1 MTCIRYS
8 RSESPVCFRF
18 PVGFNVD
25 NVERWTTGQLTGLG
39 RSGRP
44 KIPDLVG
51 AHTAFSLIRG
61 GCSRAYPVLLD
72 LWQLRKEHIV
82 NRVFRERI
90 LSQRTAIF
98 LPPPTEC
105 VCKVC
110 QN

>member
-1 MTCIRYS
+1 MLTTL
-8 RSESPVCFRF
+8 
-18 PVGFNVD
+18 NV
-25 NVERWTTGQLTGLG
+25 GQLTGLG

-44 KIPDLVG
+44 KIPDPAGVH
-51 AHTAFSLIRG
+51 AAFSLIRG

-72 LWQLRKEHIV
+72 LWQSRKEHVV